1 MDKVEKLDNIQF
13 VVSELVSSI
22 KQDIHKEEVIN
33 NESLS
38 YLTTRVEKLNTCNS
52 QFFTA
57 GYNILVLTTI
67 SGAQA
72 IVRAIRTLQN
82 KKLNYYSLQEIFN

>member
-1 MDKVEKLDNIQF
+1 MDKLEKLDNIQL

-22 KQDIHKEEVIN
+22 KEDIHKEEVIN

-38 YLTTRVEKLNTCNS
+38 YLTTRVKKLNTCNS

-57 GYNILVLTTI
+57 GYNILVLK
-67 SGAQA
+67 QA
-72 IVRAIRTLQN
+72 INTLLTIVKEQD
-82 KKLNYYSLQEIFN
+82 KRITELEQKH